1 MAKTS
6 QFKLNLKAR
15 PSRNVFDRSYRIN
28 ATAPLGLLR
37 PFFCKEVLAG
47 TKMQLGFENVTRM
60 TNLQAPSFARLHE
73 HIDYF
78 FVPFS
83 QIWRPWEQF
92 RTQQSHFNS
101 SAIQSNMSDK
111 IPIAVPNI
119 NISEFYDPLLPGTTF
134 TVSGTG
140 NSEIGRVSEFDSCG
154 YQAGYNRLAVLMYL
168 GYGCFFPD
176 QSTDNLAF
184 FLRNYPNVKVNP
196 FRLCAFQKCYYD
208 YFRNEKYEKN
218 EIHAYNLDDISYT
231 NGIIADF
238 TDIKNRIGLFTD
250 PHYRWRKKDYF
261 MSVTPDLLPTSSF
274 IGFEGF
280 ASALMN
286 LSSKNQVGGAAASLQ
301 ISDSMRAV
309 SSPSSSDYN
318 ISDSTYS
325 GTRGSTVLPSS
336 NNSPTSS
343 LNAFNVSAS
352 SLKLMFAREKLLKR
366 MYMAK
371 NNYSAQMM
379 ALFGFAPSTMRTD
392 MVYHI
397 GGCANRII
405 VDDTPIYGSD
415 ISSETKDTNIGRFA
429 GKVAQYSRNPK
440 CAEFTAS
447 EDGIVIG
454 IYSTSIENDYAALG
468 IDRQNQCVVPED
480 YPFQEYQDLGRMP
493 IFRSEFGNFQRV
505 PADATQSDG
514 ILGFVERYLDYKT
527 SIDKVF
533 YPLCD
538 SKAGEGVY
546 DLKRFSTPLN
556 TWQRTG
562 SATQLPR
569 ISNPQNLYIQTML
582 VAPWQLDDLVG
593 VVYNGHP
600 KTDPFIIN
608 GYNHFKAITPL
619 KEKEF

>member
-1 MAKTS
+1 MVKTS
-6 QFKLNLKAR
+6 QFKMNLKAR
-15 PSRNVFDRSYRIN
+15 PSRNVFDRSYRVN

-37 PFFCKEVLAG
+37 PFFCKEVIAG

-83 QIWRPWEQF
+83 QIWKPWEQF
-92 RTQQSHFNS
+92 RTQQSHYNS
-101 SAIQSNMSDK
+101 SAIQSNMSDR

-119 NISEFYDPLLPGTTF
+119 NISEFYDPLLPGTSF

-140 NSEIGRVSEFDSCG
+140 NSAIGRVSFLDSCG
-154 YQAGYNRLAVLMYL
+154 YVSNYNRLATLMYL
-168 GYGCFFPD
+168 GYGSFFP
-176 QSTDNLAF
+176 QTDNHNIDF

-208 YFRNEKYEKN
+208 YYRNEKYEKN
-218 EIHAYNLDDISYT
+218 EIHAYNLDDIEYS
-231 NGIIADF
+231 NGIISDF
-238 TDIKNRIGLFTD
+238 TDLQKRVGLFTD
-250 PHYRWRKKDYF
+250 SHYRWRKKDYF

-280 ASALMN
+280 AQLFVN
-286 LSSKNQVGGAAASLQ
+286 LNSKNQVGGAATGIINSASMPAFSPTATDYT
-301 ISDSMRAV
+301 INDS
-309 SSPSSSDYN
+309 SNPY
-318 ISDSTYS
+318 TS
-325 GTRGSTVLPSS
+325 GTTILPST
-336 NNSPTSS
+336 NNNPLGT
-343 LNAFNVSAS
+343 LNGYNVSAS

-392 MVYHI
+392 MVYHL

-405 VDDTPIYGSD
+405 VDDTPIFDGSPGLG
-415 ISSETKDTNIGRFA
+415 EVATLVGRFA
-429 GKVAQYSRNPK
+429 GKVSQYSRNPK

-447 EDGIVIG
+447 EDGIVLG
-454 IYSTSIENDYAALG
+454 IYSTSIENDYAAVG
-468 IDRQNQCVVPED
+468 IDRENQFVVPED
-480 YPFQEYQDLGRMP
+480 YPYQEYQDLGRMP

-505 PADATQSDG
+505 PEGSTQTDG
-514 ILGFVERYLDYKT
+514 ILGFVERYLNYKT

-533 YPLCD
+533 YPLAD
-538 SKAGEGVY
+538 SKAGDG
-546 DLKRFSTPLN
+546 DFDFKRFATPLN

-562 SATQLPR
+562 SATQTPR

-582 VAPWQLDDLVG
+582 VAPWQIDDMVG
-593 VVYNGHP
+593 VVYNGSP
-600 KTDPFIIN
+600 KTDAFIIN